1 MRKLTILFTI
11 SIFSFF
17 ANNEVHGQFLFGPN
31 SSLEA
36 AAKAGRA
43 DGLYI
48 RGINYL
54 AQCNPDE
61 AFKCFHQ
68 AYKDGNIRAATALG
82 NMFEVGA
89 GIKANTDLAW
99 ELYNYAKDRGDQAA
113 ILCINRINRDG
124 FYEPTEANRTRLY
137 RAFGANSNNSGGIV
151 VNPNVGSSAGS
162 TGNYRRVCPSCNG
175 GRICSS
181 CGGRGEYWIET
192 GTFTGRDTQKLV
204 TCPVCRGTKHCGTCR
219 GKGYF
224 E

>member
-17 ANNEVHGQFLFGPN
+17 ASNEVHGQFLFGPN

-89 GIKANTDLAW
+89 GMH
-99 ELYNYAKDRGDQAA
+99 
-113 ILCINRINRDG
+113 
-124 FYEPTEANRTRLY
+124 
-137 RAFGANSNNSGGIV
+137 
-151 VNPNVGSSAGS
+151 
-162 TGNYRRVCPSCNG
+162 GNYITTLKIEEIKLQFSVSIGLIEMVFMNPRKLIERGYIGPLELIPIILEG
-175 GRICSS
+175 LSS
-181 CGGRGEYWIET
+181 I
-192 GTFTGRDTQKLV
+192 LM
-204 TCPVCRGTKHCGTCR
+204 
-219 GKGYF
+219 
-224 E
+224 